1 MDSKVLIMEATLD
14 EFSKRGLKFTMDDI
28 AQKLHMSKKTI
39 YTFFTT
45 KEDLF
50 ISTVN
55 YGFDQIKIAE
65 QKILNDPNLATLEKI
80 EKILIVLPE
89 RYQHVDWRNI
99 YLCKNKFPSIYEQ
112 IKRRLESDWDGTIM
126 LLETAISEGVIRPIS
141 IPVLKTMLNASFE
154 HFINS
159 TNLIE
164 HDIPYNTALS
174 ELISIL
180 MHGIVQS

>member
-14 EFSKRGLKFTMDDI
+14 EFINRGLKFTMDDL

-39 YTFFTT
+39 YTFFET

-65 QKILNDPNLATLEKI
+65 QEILDNPHLSTLEKI
-80 EKILIVLPE
+80 EKILIALPE
-89 RYQHVDWRNI
+89 RYQHMDWRKI

-112 IKRRLESDWDGTIM
+112 IKRRLESDWDSTIM
-126 LLETAISEGVIRPIS
+126 LLETAMAEGVIRPIS
-141 IPVLKTMLNASFE
+141 IPIFKTIINASFE

-159 TNLIE
+159 AHLIE
-164 HDIPYNTALS
+164 YDIPYNTALS
-174 ELISIL
+174 EMVSIL
-180 MHGIVQS
+180 MHGIVKA